1 MKKYDV
7 QLQSVSPVAFGRY
20 YTPEIPEQRGET
32 KQAYEERTWKNRAHV
47 DKNGVYIPA
56 LAFKNLLTSAA
67 KYLGLQIPG
76 KGKSTYTK
84 HFASGVL
91 ITDNVYV
98 AKESQLRGQWIH
110 VPADGMRGGSK
121 RVMKCFPVL
130 DDWSGTLRVIVL
142 DETITLDVLREH
154 LNEGGNFIG
163 VGSLRVQNNGI
174 FGRFRVTDLRLVK

>member
-7 QLQSVSPVAFGRY
+7 QLQSVSPIAFGRY
-20 YTPEIPEQRGET
+20 YTPEVPELRGET
-32 KQAYEERTWKNRAHV
+32 KQAYEERTWKNRAHI
-47 DKNGVYIPA
+47 DKNGVFIPA

-84 HFASGVL
+84 HFASGIL

-98 AKESQLRGQWIH
+98 AKEAQLRGQWIH

-130 DDWSGTLRVIVL
+130 DEWSGILRVIVL
-142 DETITLDVLREH
+142 DETVTLEVLREH

-174 FGRFRVTDLRLVK
+174 YGRFKVGDIKPVK